1 MEWSWHPV
9 QLSFYVA
16 GTATFITFLLAV
28 FAVFAVAVKK
38 RKGRTLIETVFFM
51 PLVLPPSVIGF
62 ILIVIFGNEGFI
74 GKLIY
79 RLTNSSVLFTSTA
92 AVIAAV
98 TVSFPLVYQS
108 LKSGFLSVDKNI
120 INAAKVDGATDW
132 TIFWKIILP
141 LAKGSAL
148 TGVIL
153 GFTRGFGEFGAT
165 FMFAGNIPGKTQTIP
180 TAIYLAIEMGE
191 MKIASYYALISIAF
205 SFLFLSIIH
214 LKDKKKP
221 A

>member
-1 MEWSWHPV
+1 M
-9 QLSFYVA
+9 
-16 GTATFITFLLAV
+16 
-28 FAVFAVAVKK
+28 
-38 RKGRTLIETVFFM
+38 
-51 PLVLPPSVIGF
+51 
-62 ILIVIFGNEGFI
+62 
-74 GKLIY
+74 
-79 RLTNSSVLFTSTA
+79 
-92 AVIAAV
+92 
-98 TVSFPLVYQS
+98 
-108 LKSGFLSVDKNI
+108 
-120 INAAKVDGATDW
+120 DGATDW